1 MLGIG
6 SVAVRWLLDPSGLNL
21 QSSAEKAEPRRV
33 GRAARYMADKGYEWR
48 YDIGLEVLKQLPY
61 FGRAASPKDTLP
73 FQALRLGEVWMIKS
87 TPQNIIAQ
95 GTEWR
100 FLDELRREGGM
111 GAGHRSD

>member
-1 MLGIG
+1 
-6 SVAVRWLLDPSGLNL
+6 
-21 QSSAEKAEPRRV
+21 
-33 GRAARYMADKGYEWR
+33 
-48 YDIGLEVLKQLPY
+48 
-61 FGRAASPKDTLP
+61 
-73 FQALRLGEVWMIKS
+73 MIKS